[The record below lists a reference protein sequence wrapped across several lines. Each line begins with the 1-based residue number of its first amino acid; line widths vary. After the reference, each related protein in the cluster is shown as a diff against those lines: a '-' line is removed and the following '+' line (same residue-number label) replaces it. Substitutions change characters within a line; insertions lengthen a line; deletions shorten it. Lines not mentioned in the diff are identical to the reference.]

1 MGKIYDA
8 MANFFKKDDWPA
20 TQVEGQTA
28 MSMNFQGQNGRWG
41 CLGRVDEEKQ
51 LVLFYSYCPIKAPEE
66 KRPILADFLTR
77 ANYGLYVGN
86 FEMDYND
93 GEIRYKTSLDVEGN
107 KSIEEAA
114 PVGSTDSTDNTATN
128 GANGTTGATGATGD
142 TTATGPSSANGT
154 PAPANEPVELSFAL
168 MKRMVYDNVGVMDKY
183 LPGIMSVVYGGASP
197 TEAIAKIES

>member
-51 LVLFYSYCPIKAPEE
+51 LVLFYSYCPIKAPED

-86 FEMDYND
+86 FEMDFND
-93 GEIRYKTSLDVEGN
+93 GEVRGIRRASMLRATSLLRRLRPCVAQTAQITQPPMEPT
-107 KSIEEAA
+107 A
-114 PVGSTDSTDNTATN
+114 P
-128 GANGTTGATGATGD
+128 
-142 TTATGPSSANGT
+142 
-154 PAPANEPVELSFAL
+154 
-168 MKRMVYDNVGVMDKY
+168 R
-183 LPGIMSVVYGGASP
+183 
-197 TEAIAKIES
+197 

>member
-41 CLGRVDEEKQ
+41 CLGRVDEDKQ
-51 LVLFYSYCPIKAPEE
+51 LVLFYSYCPIKAPED

-86 FEMDYND
+86 FELDYND
-93 GEIRYKTSLDVEGN
+93 GEIRYKTSIDVEGN
-107 KSIEEAA
+107 KSIEEEA
-114 PVGSTDSTDNTATN
+114 PADSAPTN
-128 GANGTTGATGATGD
+128 GAK
-142 TTATGPSSANGT
+142 SAEAVT
-154 PAPANEPVELSFAL
+154 EQSYVELSFAL
-168 MKRMVYDNVGVMDKY
+168 MKRLVYNNVGVMDKY
-183 LPGIMSVVYGGASP
+183 MPGIMAVVYG
-197 TEAIAKIES
+197 

>member
-41 CLGRVDEEKQ
+41 CLGRVDEDKQ
-51 LVLFYSYCPIKAPEE
+51 LVLFYSYCPIKAPED

-86 FEMDYND
+86 FELDYND
-93 GEIRYKTSLDVEGN
+93 GEIRYKTSIDVEGN
-107 KSIEEAA
+107 KSIEEEA
-114 PVGSTDSTDNTATN
+114 PAGSTPTN
-128 GANGTTGATGATGD
+128 GAK
-142 TTATGPSSANGT
+142 SAEAVT
-154 PAPANEPVELSFAL
+154 EQSPVELSFAL
-168 MKRMVYDNVGVMDKY
+168 MKRLVYNNVGVMDKY
-183 LPGIMSVVYGGASP
+183 MPGIMAVVYGGASP
-197 TEAIAKIES
+197 TEAIAKVES

>member
-41 CLGRVDEEKQ
+41 CLGRVDEDKQ
-51 LVLFYSYCPIKAPEE
+51 LVLFYSYCPIKAPED

-86 FEMDYND
+86 FELDYND
-93 GEIRYKTSLDVEGN
+93 GEIRYKTSIDVEGN
-107 KSIEEAA
+107 KSIEEEA
-114 PVGSTDSTDNTATN
+114 PADSTPAN
-128 GANGTTGATGATGD
+128 GAKSTEAVT
-142 TTATGPSSANGT
+142 S
-154 PAPANEPVELSFAL
+154 EPVELSFAL
-168 MKRMVYDNVGVMDKY
+168 MKRLVYNNVGVMDKY
-183 LPGIMSVVYGGASP
+183 MPGIMAVVYGGASP
-197 TEAIAKIES
+197 TEAIAKVES